1 MRKLVEV
8 TAVFLFLLVMSGL
21 TFAQSSK
28 QDKKEAQLR
37 TVHGTVADKS
47 ETPVPNAIVFLKNAR
62 TNSVSSRFADSEG
75 NYKFSGLDPNADYE
89 VHAELDELKSA
100 AKTVSSFESRKDI
113 VLNLKL
119 DRKKG

>member
-1 MRKLVEV
+1 MRRLIEV
-8 TAVFLFLLVMSGL
+8 TAVFLFLLVMGGP
-21 TFAQSSK
+21 TFAQNSK

-47 ETPVPNAIVFLKNAR
+47 ENPVPNAIVFLKNAR
-62 TNSVSSRFADSEG
+62 TNSVSSRFADSDG

-100 AKTVSSFESRKDI
+100 TKTVSSFESRKDI